1 MEDIIKKLYYGEINE
16 IENEEIYRTVKN
28 EENVEGYALDRLLE
42 KLTKEQEEL
51 FDKYWN
57 AMMELRCKEHLIYFK
72 RGFKMAMQFALEG
85 LS

>member
-16 IENEEIYRTVKN
+16 IENEDIYRAVKN
-28 EENVEGYALDRLLE
+28 EENAEGYALDRLLE

-57 AMMELRCKEHLIYFK
+57 SMMALRCKEHLIYYK
-72 RGFKMAMQFALEG
+72 RGFKMAMQFVLEG